1 MANLITCMRILC
13 AAALAFLPVLSPS
26 FYAVYLLAGVSD
38 MLDGFVA
45 RRTNTAS
52 SLGAKLDTLA
62 DFVFAAVCLI
72 RLLPLFV
79 LPLWLRSWIALIA
92 AIKFVNMI
100 SGWIMHRRFV
110 SEHTRLNKLT
120 GLLLFA
126 LPLLLPAVDL
136 KVAAGIVCSVA
147 TIAAVQEGHYIR
159 TGRLIE

>member
-1 MANLITCMRILC
+1 MANLITCIRILC
-13 AAALAFLPVLSPS
+13 AAALAFLPVLSSS

-38 MLDGFVA
+38 MLDGFIA

-52 SLGAKLDTLA
+52 SLGARLDTLA

-72 RLLPLFV
+72 RLLPLFAW
-79 LPLWLRSWIALIA
+79 PRWLLVWIALIA

-136 KVAAGIVCSVA
+136 RFAAGVVCSIA

-159 TGRLIE
+159 TGSLIE

>member
-1 MANLITCMRILC
+1 MANLITCIRILC
-13 AAALAFLPVLSPS
+13 AAALAFLPVLSSS
-26 FYAVYLLAGVSD
+26 FYAVHLLAGVSD
-38 MLDGFVA
+38 MLDGFIA

-52 SLGAKLDTLA
+52 SLGARLDTLA

-72 RLLPLFV
+72 RLLPLFAW
-79 LPLWLRSWIALIA
+79 PRWLLVWIALIA
-92 AIKFVNMI
+92 AVKLLNAI

-126 LPLLLPAVDL
+126 LPILLPAVDL
-136 KVAAGIVCSVA
+136 RFAAGVVCSIA

-159 TGRLIE
+159 TGSLIE

>member
-38 MLDGFVA
+38 MLDGFIA

-79 LPLWLRSWIALIA
+79 LPPWLCSWIALIA
-92 AIKFVNMI
+92 AIKFFNMI

-120 GLLLFA
+120 GLLLLRSRSCCPLSISR
-126 LPLLLPAVDL
+126 LPQASSARSPRLLRCRRDITSER
-136 KVAAGIVCSVA
+136 AGS
-147 TIAAVQEGHYIR
+147 
-159 TGRLIE
+159 

>member
-1 MANLITCMRILC
+1 
-13 AAALAFLPVLSPS
+13 
-26 FYAVYLLAGVSD
+26 

-126 LPLLLPAVDL
+126 LPILLPAVDL
-136 KVAAGIVCSVA
+136 RFAAGVVCSIA

-159 TGRLIE
+159 TGSLIE